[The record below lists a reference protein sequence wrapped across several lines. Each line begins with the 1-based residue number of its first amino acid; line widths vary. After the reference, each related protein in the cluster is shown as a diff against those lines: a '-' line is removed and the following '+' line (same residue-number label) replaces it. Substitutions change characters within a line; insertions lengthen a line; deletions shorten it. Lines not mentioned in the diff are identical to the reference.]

1 MGFAETVC
9 PSCHTH
15 IVASGF
21 CPNCGMA
28 LTAAPNSIKRSRRP
42 RKDPAPVASGD
53 K

>member
-9 PSCHTH
+9 PKCHRH

-28 LTAAPNSIKRSRRP
+28 LTAAPTSVKRSRKPAAAAPP
-42 RKDPAPVASGD
+42 RAT
-53 K
+53 